1 MGWGGGRREVSQCK
15 RSTGQSV
22 SRAGARHCS
31 LYLRGMSRFVPLL
44 VLALAACRTE
54 RVAPPRAEFLVAAG
68 DSSFWVRSQNG
79 RFRIRG
85 APLQLAR
92 LRGRFHEIYVA
103 DDDRSHY
110 EAVIVGQRVFRRD
123 LHTGDSVAIFED
135 TTAASIERWYRD
147 EHPNDPRV
155 SAEEDVSEHPIV
167 EATAEIGLLDAFGPY
182 QSYEY
187 HSDGVIQGGAE
198 WHVTRRGVLD
208 LEKGD
213 QASIAALFGDTAAKR
228 IVAEGKRR
236 FSLALDSV
244 LASPD
249 ARARAAA
256 DAIADFEFDPSSFA
270 IVRDG
275 RVPAVQFFAPGHG
288 ARAGGMMISLPPIP
302 ADSTAAWWT
311 AVRGTLSVAP
321 FDSSLDRWERPGLSV
336 VARYDATGDRATL
349 ALVDSA
355 GLEWPVARISAPA
368 YSLLWLDAPPLDAAT
383 RRALTRAFDEAA
395 LYSEQSRTAL
405 QPPRTRAPM
414 VAVFPSPRTP
424 RL

>member
-1 MGWGGGRREVSQCK
+1 
-15 RSTGQSV
+15 
-22 SRAGARHCS
+22 
-31 LYLRGMSRFVPLL
+31 MSRFVPLL
-44 VLALAACRTE
+44 VLALVACRTE
-54 RVAPPRAEFLVAAG
+54 RVAPPRAEFLIAAG

-79 RFRIRG
+79 RLKIRA

-110 EAVIVGQRVFRRD
+110 EALIVGQRVFRRD
-123 LHTGDSVAIFED
+123 LQTGDSVAIFED
-135 TTAASIERWYRD
+135 TTAASIERWYRG

-155 SAEEDVSEHPIV
+155 SAEEEVSEHPIV

-187 HSDGVIQGGAE
+187 HADGLIQGGAE
-198 WHVTRRGVLD
+198 WHVTRRGVID

-213 QASIAALFGDTAAKR
+213 QVSIAALFGDTAETR
-228 IVAEGKRR
+228 IIAEGRRR

-256 DAIADFEFDPSSFA
+256 EAIADFDFDPSSFA
-270 IVRDG
+270 VVRDG

-288 ARAGGMMISLPPIP
+288 GRAGGLMISLPPIP
-302 ADSTAAWWT
+302 ADSTVEWWT
-311 AVRGTLSVAP
+311 EVRGTLSVTP
-321 FDSSLDRWERPGLSV
+321 LDSTLDRWERPSLSV
-336 VARYDATGDRATL
+336 VTRYDATGDRATL
-349 ALVDSA
+349 VMVDSA
-355 GLEWPVARISAPA
+355 GREWPVARVSAPA
-368 YSLLWLDAPPLDAAT
+368 YSLLWLDEPPLDPAT

-395 LYSEQSRTAL
+395 LYSEQSRTAFHSPGRRAPHL
-405 QPPRTRAPM
+405 AAAPPR
-414 VAVFPSPRTP
+414 SPRTP

>member
-1 MGWGGGRREVSQCK
+1 
-15 RSTGQSV
+15 
-22 SRAGARHCS
+22 
-31 LYLRGMSRFVPLL
+31 MSRFVPLL
-44 VLALAACRTE
+44 VLVLVVCRTE
-54 RVAPPRAEFLVAAG
+54 RVAPPRAEFLIAAG

-79 RFRIRG
+79 RLKIRG

-123 LHTGDSVAIFED
+123 LQTGDSVAIFED

-147 EHPNDPRV
+147 DHPNDPRV
-155 SAEEDVSEHPIV
+155 TAEEDVSEQPIV
-167 EATAEIGLLDAFGPY
+167 EATAEISLLDAFGPY
-182 QSYEY
+182 QSFEY
-187 HSDGVIQGGAE
+187 HADGVIQGGAE

-208 LEKGD
+208 LEKGN
-213 QASIAALFGDTAAKR
+213 QVTIEALFGDTAAAR
-228 IVAEGKRR
+228 IVAEGQRR

-256 DAIADFEFDPSSFA
+256 DAIADFDFDPSSFA

-288 ARAGGMMISLPPIP
+288 ARAGGLMISLPPIR
-302 ADSTAAWWT
+302 ADSMAAWWSE
-311 AVRGTLSVAP
+311 VRGTISLAP
-321 FDSSLDRWERPGLSV
+321 FDSSIDRWERPGLSV
-336 VARYDATGDRATL
+336 ITRYDATGDRATL
-349 ALVDSA
+349 VMVDSA
-355 GLEWPVARISAPA
+355 RREWPVARISAPA
-368 YSLLWLDAPPLDAAT
+368 YSLLWLDEPPLDPPT

-395 LYSEQSRTAL
+395 LYSEQSRTAFHAPRARAL
-405 QPPRTRAPM
+405 QLAAARPR
-414 VAVFPSPRTP
+414 SPRTP

>member
-1 MGWGGGRREVSQCK
+1 MLRL
-15 RSTGQSV
+15 ST
-22 SRAGARHCS
+22 
-31 LYLRGMSRFVPLL
+31 LL
-44 VLALAACRTE
+44 VLVLVACRTE
-54 RVAPPRAEFLVAAG
+54 RVAPPQAEFLIAAG

-79 RFRIRG
+79 RVKIRG

-92 LRGRFHEIYVA
+92 LKGRFHEIYVA

-110 EAVIVGQRVFRRD
+110 EALIVGQRVFRRD
-123 LHTGDSVAIFED
+123 LLSGDSVAIFED
-135 TTAASIERWYRD
+135 TTAASIERWYRE

-155 SAEEDVSEHPIV
+155 TAEEDVSEHPIV
-167 EATAEIGLLDAFGPY
+167 EATDEIELLDAFGPY

-187 HSDGVIQGGAE
+187 HADGVIQGGAE

-208 LEKGD
+208 LEKGK
-213 QASIAALFGDTAAKR
+213 QVSIASLFGDTAAKR
-228 IVAEGKRR
+228 IVAEGRRR

-249 ARARAAA
+249 ARARVAA
-256 DAIADFEFDPSSFA
+256 DAIADFDFDASSFA

-288 ARAGGMMISLPPIP
+288 ARAGGMMISLAPIV
-302 ADSTAAWWT
+302 ADSAATWWT
-311 AVRGTLSVAP
+311 DVRGTLSVAP
-321 FDSSLDRWERPGLSV
+321 FDSSLDRWERHGLSV

-349 ALVDSA
+349 AMLDSA
-355 GLEWPVARISAPA
+355 GREWRVARISAPA
-368 YSLLWLDAPPLDAAT
+368 YSLLWLDTPPLDPYT

-395 LYSEQSRTAL
+395 LYSEQSRTA
-405 QPPRTRAPM
+405 
-414 VAVFPSPRTP
+414 FGPSPRIP

>member
-1 MGWGGGRREVSQCK
+1 
-15 RSTGQSV
+15 
-22 SRAGARHCS
+22 
-31 LYLRGMSRFVPLL
+31 MSRFVPLL
-44 VLALAACRTE
+44 VLVLVACRTE
-54 RVAPPRAEFLVAAG
+54 RVAPPRAEFLIAAG

-79 RFRIRG
+79 QLKIRA

-110 EAVIVGQRVFRRD
+110 EALIVGQRVFRRD
-123 LHTGDSVAIFED
+123 LQKGDSVAIFED
-135 TTAASIERWYRD
+135 TTAASIERWYRK

-167 EATAEIGLLDAFGPY
+167 EATAEIGLLDAFGQY

-187 HSDGVIQGGAE
+187 HTDGLIQGGAE

-208 LEKGD
+208 LQKGG
-213 QASIAALFGDTAAKR
+213 QVSIRTVFGDTAAAR
-228 IVAEGKRR
+228 IVAEGQRQ

-256 DAIADFEFDPSSFA
+256 DAIADFDFDPSSFA

-275 RVPAVQFFAPGHG
+275 RAPAVQFFAPGHG
-288 ARAGGMMISLPPIP
+288 ARAGGLMISLAPIR
-302 ADSTAAWWT
+302 ADSTADWWRE
-311 AVRGTLSVAP
+311 VRVTLSVVP
-321 FDSSLDRWERPGLSV
+321 FDSTVDRWERRGLSV
-336 VARYDATGDRATL
+336 ITRYDATGDRATL
-349 ALVDSA
+349 VMVDSA
-355 GLEWPVARISAPA
+355 GREWPVARISAPA
-368 YSLLWLDAPPLDAAT
+368 YSLLWLDEPPLDPGT

-405 QPPRTRAPM
+405 HSPAARVPHLAAAPPRSA
-414 VAVFPSPRTP
+414 RTP

>member
-1 MGWGGGRREVSQCK
+1 
-15 RSTGQSV
+15 
-22 SRAGARHCS
+22 
-31 LYLRGMSRFVPLL
+31 MSRFVPLL
-44 VLALAACRTE
+44 VLVLAACRTE
-54 RVAPPRAEFLVAAG
+54 RVAPPRAEFLIAAG
-68 DSSFWVRSQNG
+68 DSSVWVRSLNG
-79 RFRIRG
+79 QLKIRG

-92 LRGRFHEIYVA
+92 LGGRFHEIYVA

-123 LHTGDSVAIFED
+123 LQTGDSVAIFED
-135 TTAASIERWYRD
+135 TTAASIERWYRGA
-147 EHPNDPRV
+147 HPNDPRV
-155 SAEEDVSEHPIV
+155 TAEEEVSEHPIV
-167 EATAEIGLLDAFGPY
+167 EATAEIDLLDAFGPY

-187 HSDGVIQGGAE
+187 HADGMIQGGAE

-208 LEKGD
+208 LAKGD
-213 QASIAALFGDTAAKR
+213 QASIATLFGDTAATR

-288 ARAGGMMISLPPIP
+288 ARAGGMMISLAPIP
-302 ADSTAAWWT
+302 ADSGAAWWT
-311 AVRGTLSVAP
+311 EVRGTLSLVP
-321 FDSSLDRWERPGLSV
+321 FDSSMDRWERPGLTIV
-336 VARYDATGDRATL
+336 TRYDATGDRATL
-349 ALVDSA
+349 VMLDSA
-355 GLEWPVARISAPA
+355 QREWPVARISAPA

-405 QPPRTRAPM
+405 LPLRAP
-414 VAVFPSPRTP
+414 ARFAAQRSLRSPR
-424 RL
+424 L

>member
-1 MGWGGGRREVSQCK
+1 M
-15 RSTGQSV
+15 
-22 SRAGARHCS
+22 
-31 LYLRGMSRFVPLL
+31 LRLLPLL
-44 VLALAACRTE
+44 VLVLVACRTE
-54 RVAPPRAEFLVAAG
+54 RVAPPPAEFLIAAG

-79 RFRIRG
+79 RLKIRG

-92 LRGRFHEIYVA
+92 LSGRFHEIYVA

-110 EAVIVGQRVFRRD
+110 DALIVGQRVFRRD
-123 LHTGDSVAIFED
+123 LLTGDSVAIFED

-167 EATAEIGLLDAFGPY
+167 EATDDIELLDAFGPY

-187 HSDGVIQGGAE
+187 HADGVIQGGPE

-208 LEKGD
+208 LENGK
-213 QASIAALFGDTAAKR
+213 QMTIAALFGDTAARR
-228 IVAEGKRR
+228 IVAEGRRR

-256 DAIADFEFDPSSFA
+256 DAIADFDFDASSFA

-275 RVPAVQFFAPGHG
+275 RVPAVQFFAPGRG
-288 ARAGGMMISLPPIP
+288 TRAGGMMISLTPIVV
-302 ADSTAAWWT
+302 DSTMAWW
-311 AVRGTLSVAP
+311 ADVRGTLSVAP

-349 ALVDSA
+349 AMLDSV
-355 GLEWPVARISAPA
+355 GREWPVARISAPA
-368 YSLLWLDAPPLDAAT
+368 YSLLWLDAPPLDPRT

-405 QPPRTRAPM
+405 RPSSPGAHARGPHFATAP
-414 VAVFPSPRTP
+414 ARSPRTP
-424 RL
+424 GL

>member
-1 MGWGGGRREVSQCK
+1 
-15 RSTGQSV
+15 
-22 SRAGARHCS
+22 
-31 LYLRGMSRFVPLL
+31 MSRFVPLL
-44 VLALAACRTE
+44 VLALVACRTE
-54 RVAPPRAEFLVAAG
+54 RVAPPRAEFLIAAG
-68 DSSFWVRSQNG
+68 DSSFWVSSQNG
-79 RFRIRG
+79 RLKIRA

-92 LRGRFHEIYVA
+92 LQGRFHEIYVA

-123 LHTGDSVAIFED
+123 LQTGDSVAIFED
-135 TTAASIERWYRD
+135 TTAASIERWYRE

-155 SAEEDVSEHPIV
+155 SADEEVSEQPIV

-187 HSDGVIQGGAE
+187 RSDGVIQGGAE
-198 WHVTRRGVLD
+198 WHVRRRGVID
-208 LEKGD
+208 LEKGNPVD
-213 QASIAALFGDTAAKR
+213 IAVLFGDSAAAR
-228 IVAEGKRR
+228 IVVEGQRR

-256 DAIADFEFDPSSFA
+256 DAIADFDFDPSSFA

-288 ARAGGMMISLPPIP
+288 ARAGGLMISLAPIP
-302 ADSTAAWWT
+302 ADSSAEWWRE
-311 AVRGTLSVAP
+311 VRGTLSVAP
-321 FDSSLDRWERPGLSV
+321 FDSSVDRWERPGLSV

-349 ALVDSA
+349 VMVDSA
-355 GLEWPVARISAPA
+355 ARAWPVARISAPA
-368 YSLLWLDAPPLDAAT
+368 YSLLWLDEPPLDPTT

-405 QPPRTRAPM
+405 HSRRTRVPQ
-414 VAVFPSPRTP
+414 VAAAVLRSPRTP

>member
-1 MGWGGGRREVSQCK
+1 MPRC
-15 RSTGQSV
+15 
-22 SRAGARHCS
+22 
-31 LYLRGMSRFVPLL
+31 VPLL
-44 VLALAACRTE
+44 VLVLMACRTE
-54 RVAPPRAEFLVAAG
+54 RVAPPRAEFLLAAG

-79 RFRIRG
+79 RLKIRG

-110 EAVIVGQRVFRRD
+110 EALIVGQRVFRRD
-123 LHTGDSVAIFED
+123 LQTGDSVAIFED
-135 TTAASIERWYRD
+135 TTAASIERWYRE

-167 EATAEIGLLDAFGPY
+167 EATAEVGLLDAFGAY

-187 HSDGVIQGGAE
+187 HADGLIQGGAE

-208 LEKGD
+208 LEKGS
-213 QASIAALFGDTAAKR
+213 QASIATLFGDTAARR
-228 IVAEGKRR
+228 IVAEGRR
-236 FSLALDSV
+236 LFSLALDSV

-256 DAIADFEFDPSSFA
+256 DAIADFEFDPASFA

-288 ARAGGMMISLPPIP
+288 VRAGGLMISLAPI
-302 ADSTAAWWT
+302 AGDSTVSWWT
-311 AVRGTLSVAP
+311 EVRGTLSVAP
-321 FDSSLDRWERPGLSV
+321 LDSTVDRWERSGLSV
-336 VARYDATGDRATL
+336 ITRYDATGDRATL
-349 ALVDSA
+349 VLLDSA
-355 GLEWPVARISAPA
+355 GHEWPVARISAPA
-368 YSLLWLDAPPLDAAT
+368 YSLLWLDSPPLDAMT

-405 QPPRTRAPM
+405 VTPNDRAPRLS
-414 VAVFPSPRTP
+414 ATSSHPPRTP

>member
-1 MGWGGGRREVSQCK
+1 
-15 RSTGQSV
+15 
-22 SRAGARHCS
+22 
-31 LYLRGMSRFVPLL
+31 MSRFVPLL
-44 VLALAACRTE
+44 VLVLVACRTE
-54 RVAPPRAEFLVAAG
+54 RVAPPRAEFLIAAG

-135 TTAASIERWYRD
+135 TTAASIERWYRE

-187 HSDGVIQGGAE
+187 HADGLIQGGAE

-213 QASIAALFGDTAAKR
+213 QASIAALFGDTAARR

-256 DAIADFEFDPSSFA
+256 DAIADFDFDPSSFA

-288 ARAGGMMISLPPIP
+288 ARAGGMMISLAPIP

-311 AVRGTLSVAP
+311 EVRGTLSIAP
-321 FDSSLDRWERPGLSV
+321 SDSSLDRWERPGVSV
-336 VARYDATGDRATL
+336 VARYNATGDRATL
-349 ALVDSA
+349 ALLDSI
-355 GLEWPVARISAPA
+355 GREWPVARISAPA
-368 YSLLWLDAPPLDAAT
+368 YSLLWLDAPPLDTAT

-405 QPPRTRAPM
+405 RHPHARGPRFA
-414 VAVFPSPRTP
+414 AASSSPRTP
-424 RL
+424 GL

>member
-1 MGWGGGRREVSQCK
+1 
-15 RSTGQSV
+15 
-22 SRAGARHCS
+22 
-31 LYLRGMSRFVPLL
+31 MSRFVPLL
-44 VLALAACRTE
+44 VLVLAACRTE
-54 RVAPPRAEFLVAAG
+54 RVAPPRAEFLIAAG
-68 DSSFWVRSQNG
+68 DSSFWVRSLNG
-79 RFRIRG
+79 RLKIRG

-92 LRGRFHEIYVA
+92 LRERFHEIYVA

-155 SAEEDVSEHPIV
+155 SAEEEVSEHPMV
-167 EATAEIGLLDAFGPY
+167 EATAEISLLDAFGPY

-187 HSDGVIQGGAE
+187 HADGVIQGGAE
-198 WHVTRRGVLD
+198 WHVTRRGVID
-208 LEKGD
+208 LMRGD
-213 QASIAALFGDTAAKR
+213 QVTIAELFGDSAETR
-228 IVAEGKRR
+228 IIAEGKRR

-256 DAIADFEFDPSSFA
+256 EAIADFDFDPSSFA

-288 ARAGGMMISLPPIP
+288 GRAGGLMISLAPIP
-302 ADSTAAWWT
+302 ADSTAKWWT
-311 AVRGTLSVAP
+311 EVRGTLSVTP
-321 FDSSLDRWERPGLSV
+321 LDSTLDRWERPGLAV
-336 VARYDATGDRATL
+336 VARYDGTGDRATL
-349 ALVDSA
+349 VMVDSA
-355 GLEWPVARISAPA
+355 GREWPVARISAPA
-368 YSLLWLDAPPLDAAT
+368 YSLLWLDEPPLDPGT

-405 QPPRTRAPM
+405 RSERPAPRLAATPHPPP
-414 VAVFPSPRTP
+414 TP

>member
-1 MGWGGGRREVSQCK
+1 M
-15 RSTGQSV
+15 
-22 SRAGARHCS
+22 
-31 LYLRGMSRFVPLL
+31 LRLLPLL
-44 VLALAACRTE
+44 VLVLVACRTE
-54 RVAPPRAEFLVAAG
+54 RVAPPPAEFLIAAG

-79 RFRIRG
+79 RLKIRG

-92 LRGRFHEIYVA
+92 LSGRFHEIYVA

-110 EAVIVGQRVFRRD
+110 EALIVGQRVFRRD
-123 LHTGDSVAIFED
+123 LLSGDSVAIFED
-135 TTAASIERWYRD
+135 TTAASLERWYRED
-147 EHPNDPRV
+147 HPNDPRV

-167 EATAEIGLLDAFGPY
+167 EATAEIELLDVFGPY

-187 HSDGVIQGGAE
+187 HVDGLIQGGAE
-198 WHVTRRGVLD
+198 WHMTRRGVLD
-208 LEKGD
+208 LKKGT
-213 QASIAALFGDTAAKR
+213 QATIAALFGDTAAKR
-228 IVAEGKRR
+228 IVAEGRRR

-256 DAIADFEFDPSSFA
+256 DAIADFKFDASSFA

-288 ARAGGMMISLPPIP
+288 GRAGGLMISLAPIT
-302 ADSTAAWWT
+302 ADSTATWWT
-311 AVRGTLSVAP
+311 EVRGTLSVAP
-321 FDSSLDRWERPGLSV
+321 LDSSVDRWERPGLSV
-336 VARYDATGDRATL
+336 VTRYDATGDRATL
-349 ALVDSA
+349 GMLDSA
-355 GLEWPVARISAPA
+355 GREWPVARISAPA

-395 LYSEQSRTAL
+395 LYSEQSRTAF
-405 QPPRTRAPM
+405 QPSLPREHPRASRF
-414 VAVFPSPRTP
+414 AAALDRSLRTP

>member
-1 MGWGGGRREVSQCK
+1 
-15 RSTGQSV
+15 
-22 SRAGARHCS
+22 
-31 LYLRGMSRFVPLL
+31 MSRFVPLL
-44 VLALAACRTE
+44 VLVLAACRTE
-54 RVAPPRAEFLVAAG
+54 RVAPPAAEFLIAAG

-79 RFRIRG
+79 RLKIRG

-123 LHTGDSVAIFED
+123 LQTGDSVAIFED
-135 TTAASIERWYRD
+135 TTAASLERWYRE
-147 EHPNDPRV
+147 EHPTDPRV
-155 SAEEDVSEHPIV
+155 SAEDDVSEHPIV

-187 HSDGVIQGGAE
+187 RADGVIQGGAE

-208 LEKGD
+208 LEKGH
-213 QASIAALFGDTAAKR
+213 QASLASLFGDSIAR
-228 IVAEGKRR
+228 HIVAEGKRR

-256 DAIADFEFDPSSFA
+256 EAIADFEFDSSSFA
-270 IVRDG
+270 IVRD
-275 RVPAVQFFAPGHG
+275 RRAPAVQFFAPGHG
-288 ARAGGMMISLPPIP
+288 ARAGGMMIGLAPII
-302 ADSTAAWWT
+302 ADSAAAWWT
-311 AVRGTLSVAP
+311 EVRGTLSVAP

-336 VARYDATGDRATL
+336 VTRYDATGDRATL
-349 ALVDSA
+349 VMLDSA
-355 GLEWPVARISAPA
+355 GREWPVARISAPA
-368 YSLLWLDAPPLDAAT
+368 YSLLWLDAPPLDPAT

-405 QPPRTRAPM
+405 GPRRERAARL
-414 VAVFPSPRTP
+414 VSTSRSPRTP

>member
-1 MGWGGGRREVSQCK
+1 
-15 RSTGQSV
+15 
-22 SRAGARHCS
+22 
-31 LYLRGMSRFVPLL
+31 MSRFVPLL
-44 VLALAACRTE
+44 VFALAACRTE
-54 RVAPPRAEFLVAAG
+54 RVAPPQAEFLIAAG

-79 RFRIRG
+79 RLKIRG

-110 EAVIVGQRVFRRD
+110 DALIVGQRVFRRD
-123 LHTGDSVAIFED
+123 LSTGDSVAIFED
-135 TTAASIERWYRD
+135 TTAASIERWYHD
-147 EHPNDPRV
+147 AHPADPRV

-187 HSDGVIQGGAE
+187 HADGLIQGGAE

-208 LEKGD
+208 LEKGK
-213 QASIAALFGDTAAKR
+213 QASIAALFGDTAARR
-228 IVAEGKRR
+228 IVAEGRRR

-256 DAIADFEFDPSSFA
+256 DAIVDFEFDPASFA
-270 IVRDG
+270 VVRDG

-288 ARAGGMMISLPPIP
+288 ARAGGLMISLPPIP
-302 ADSTAAWWT
+302 VDSAAPWWRE
-311 AVRGTLSVAP
+311 VRNTLSVAP
-321 FDSSLDRWERPGLSV
+321 LDSTLDRWERPGLSV
-336 VARYDATGDRATL
+336 VTRYDATGDRATL
-349 ALVDSA
+349 VMVDSA
-355 GLEWPVARISAPA
+355 GREWPVARISAPA
-368 YSLLWLDAPPLDAAT
+368 YSLLWLDAPPLDPAT

-405 QPPRTRAPM
+405 LTRRQGVPQLAAAAPL
-414 VAVFPSPRTP
+414 SPRTP
-424 RL
+424 GP

>member
-1 MGWGGGRREVSQCK
+1 MP
-15 RSTGQSV
+15 
-22 SRAGARHCS
+22 
-31 LYLRGMSRFVPLL
+31 RFVPLL
-44 VLALAACRTE
+44 VLVLIACRTE
-54 RVAPPRAEFLVAAG
+54 RVAPPRAEFLIAAG

-79 RFRIRG
+79 QLKIRG

-92 LRGRFHEIYVA
+92 LCGRFHEIYVA

-110 EAVIVGQRVFRRD
+110 EALIVGQRVFRRD

-135 TTAASIERWYRD
+135 TTAASIERWYRE

-155 SAEEDVSEHPIV
+155 SAEEEVSEHPIV
-167 EATAEIGLLDAFGPY
+167 EATAEIGLLDAFGAY

-187 HSDGVIQGGAE
+187 HADGLIQGGGE

-208 LEKGD
+208 LEKGS
-213 QASIAALFGDTAAKR
+213 QASIATLFGDTAATR
-228 IVAEGKRR
+228 IVAEGRRR

-256 DAIADFEFDPSSFA
+256 DVIADFEFDPSSFA

-288 ARAGGMMISLPPIP
+288 VRAGGLMISLAPIP

-311 AVRGTLSVAP
+311 EVRGTLSVAP
-321 FDSSLDRWERPGLSV
+321 LDSTVDRWERSGLSV
-336 VARYDATGDRATL
+336 VTRYDATGDRATL
-349 ALVDSA
+349 VLLDSA
-355 GLEWPVARISAPA
+355 GREWPVARISAPA
-368 YSLLWLDAPPLDAAT
+368 YSLLWLDAPPLDPMT

-395 LYSEQSRTAL
+395 LYSEQSRTAVL
-405 QPPRTRAPM
+405 TADGRAPR
-414 VAVFPSPRTP
+414 VAAASSRSPRTA

>member
-1 MGWGGGRREVSQCK
+1 
-15 RSTGQSV
+15 
-22 SRAGARHCS
+22 
-31 LYLRGMSRFVPLL
+31 MSRLVPLL
-44 VLALAACRTE
+44 VLALVACRTE
-54 RVAPPRAEFLVAAG
+54 RVAPPGAEFLIAAG

-79 RFRIRG
+79 RVKIRA

-110 EAVIVGQRVFRRD
+110 EALIVGQRVFRRD
-123 LHTGDSVAIFED
+123 LQTGDSVAIFED
-135 TTAASIERWYRD
+135 TTAASIERWYRE

-167 EATAEIGLLDAFGPY
+167 EATAEIGLLDAFGAY

-187 HSDGVIQGGAE
+187 HADGLIQGGAE
-198 WHVTRRGVLD
+198 WHVTRRGVVD

-213 QASIAALFGDTAAKR
+213 HVSIAVLFGDSAASR
-228 IVAEGKRR
+228 IIADGRR
-236 FSLALDSV
+236 QFSLALDSV

-256 DAIADFEFDPSSFA
+256 DAIADFDFDPSSFA

-288 ARAGGMMISLPPIP
+288 ARAGGLMISLAPIP
-302 ADSTAAWWT
+302 ADSTAAWWKE
-311 AVRGTLSVAP
+311 VRGTLSVAP
-321 FDSSLDRWERPGLSV
+321 FDSSIDRCERPGLSV
-336 VARYDATGDRATL
+336 VTRYDATGDRATL
-349 ALVDSA
+349 VMVDSA
-355 GLEWPVARISAPA
+355 GREWPVARISAPA
-368 YSLLWLDAPPLDAAT
+368 YSLLWLDEPPLDPTT

-405 QPPRTRAPM
+405 SSPRARVPHVAAAPLR
-414 VAVFPSPRTP
+414 SPRTP

>member
-1 MGWGGGRREVSQCK
+1 M
-15 RSTGQSV
+15 
-22 SRAGARHCS
+22 
-31 LYLRGMSRFVPLL
+31 LRLLPLL
-44 VLALAACRTE
+44 VLVLVTCRTE
-54 RVAPPRAEFLVAAG
+54 RVAPPPAEFLVVAG

-79 RFRIRG
+79 RLKIRG

-92 LRGRFHEIYVA
+92 LSGRFHEIYVA

-110 EAVIVGQRVFRRD
+110 EALIVGQRVFRRD
-123 LHTGDSVAIFED
+123 LLSGDSVSIFED

-155 SAEEDVSEHPIV
+155 PAEEDVSEHPIV
-167 EATAEIGLLDAFGPY
+167 EATDEIELLDAFGPY

-187 HSDGVIQGGAE
+187 HADGVIQGGAE

-208 LEKGD
+208 LEKGKP
-213 QASIAALFGDTAAKR
+213 ATIGALFGDTAAKR
-228 IVAEGKRR
+228 IIAEGRRR

-256 DAIADFEFDPSSFA
+256 DAIADFEFDASSFV

-288 ARAGGMMISLPPIP
+288 ARAGGMMISLPPIN
-302 ADSTAAWWT
+302 ADSTASWWIE
-311 AVRGTLSVAP
+311 VRGTLSVAP

-349 ALVDSA
+349 AMLDSA
-355 GLEWPVARISAPA
+355 GREWPVARISAPA
-368 YSLLWLDAPPLDAAT
+368 YSLLWLDVPPLDPNT

-395 LYSEQSRTAL
+395 LYSEQSRTAFEPSL
-405 QPPRTRAPM
+405 PAPDR
-414 VAVFPSPRTP
+414 SPRTL

>member
-1 MGWGGGRREVSQCK
+1 M
-15 RSTGQSV
+15 
-22 SRAGARHCS
+22 
-31 LYLRGMSRFVPLL
+31 LRLLPLL
-44 VLALAACRTE
+44 VLVLATCRTE

-68 DSSFWVRSQNG
+68 DSSFWVRSQNE
-79 RFRIRG
+79 RIKIRG
-85 APLQLAR
+85 APLQLVR
-92 LRGRFHEIYVA
+92 LGGRFHEIYVA

-110 EAVIVGQRVFRRD
+110 EALIVGQRVFRRD
-123 LHTGDSVAIFED
+123 LLTGDSVAIFED

-155 SAEEDVSEHPIV
+155 PAEEDVSEHPIV
-167 EATAEIGLLDAFGPY
+167 ESTAEIELLDAFGPY

-187 HSDGVIQGGAE
+187 HADGLIQGGAE

-208 LEKGD
+208 LKKAR
-213 QASIAALFGDTAAKR
+213 QVSIAALFGDTAARR
-228 IVAEGKRR
+228 IVAEGQRR

-256 DAIADFEFDPSSFA
+256 DAIADFEFDVSSFA

-288 ARAGGMMISLPPIP
+288 ARAGGMMISLAPII
-302 ADSTAAWWT
+302 ADSTATWWT
-311 AVRGTLSVAP
+311 DVRGTLSVAP
-321 FDSSLDRWERPGLSV
+321 FDSSVDRWERPGLAV
-336 VARYDATGDRATL
+336 VTRYDVSGDRATL
-349 ALVDSA
+349 VMLDSA
-355 GLEWPVARISAPA
+355 GREWPVARISAPA
-368 YSLLWLDAPPLDAAT
+368 YSLFWLDTPPLDPAA

-395 LYSEQSRTAL
+395 LYSEQSRTAFHPAL
-405 QPPRTRAPM
+405 PRGHPRAPH
-414 VAVFPSPRTP
+414 VATAPARSLRTP

>member
-1 MGWGGGRREVSQCK
+1 MF
-15 RSTGQSV
+15 
-22 SRAGARHCS
+22 
-31 LYLRGMSRFVPLL
+31 RFLPLL
-44 VLALAACRTE
+44 VLVLVACRTE
-54 RVAPPRAEFLVAAG
+54 RVAPPPAEFLIAAG

-79 RFRIRG
+79 RLKVRG

-110 EAVIVGQRVFRRD
+110 EALIVGQRVFRRD
-123 LHTGDSVAIFED
+123 LLTGDSVAIFED

-155 SAEEDVSEHPIV
+155 PAEDDVSEHPIV
-167 EATAEIGLLDAFGPY
+167 EATDEIELLDAFGPY

-187 HSDGVIQGGAE
+187 HADGVIQGGPE

-208 LEKGD
+208 LEKGKPVN
-213 QASIAALFGDTAAKR
+213 IAALFGDTAARR
-228 IVAEGKRR
+228 IVAEGRRR

-256 DAIADFEFDPSSFA
+256 DAIADFEFDASSFA

-275 RVPAVQFFAPGHG
+275 RAPAVQFFAPGHG
-288 ARAGGMMISLPPIP
+288 ARAGGMMISLAPIT
-302 ADSTAAWWT
+302 ADSTAMWWT
-311 AVRGTLSVAP
+311 EVRSTLSVAP
-321 FDSSLDRWERPGLSV
+321 LDSTLDRWERAGLSI

-349 ALVDSA
+349 AMVDSA
-355 GLEWPVARISAPA
+355 GREWPVARISAPA
-368 YSLLWLDAPPLDAAT
+368 YSLLWLDTPPLDPRT

-395 LYSEQSRTAL
+395 LYSEQSRTAF
-405 QPPRTRAPM
+405 QRSSPAGHPGVPHVAAAPDR
-414 VAVFPSPRTP
+414 SPRTL

>member
-1 MGWGGGRREVSQCK
+1 
-15 RSTGQSV
+15 
-22 SRAGARHCS
+22 
-31 LYLRGMSRFVPLL
+31 MSRFVPLL
-44 VLALAACRTE
+44 VLVLAACRTE
-54 RVAPPRAEFLVAAG
+54 RVAPPRAEFLIAAG
-68 DSSFWVRSQNG
+68 DSSFWVRSLNG
-79 RFRIRG
+79 RLKIRG

-92 LRGRFHEIYVA
+92 LGGRFHEIYVA

-110 EAVIVGQRVFRRD
+110 EALVVGQRVFRRD

-167 EATAEIGLLDAFGPY
+167 EATAEISLLDAFGPY

-187 HSDGVIQGGAE
+187 HADGSIQGGAE

-208 LEKGD
+208 LLRGD
-213 QASIAALFGDTAAKR
+213 QVSIAELFGDSAETR
-228 IVAEGKRR
+228 IIAEGRRR

-249 ARARAAA
+249 ARAREAAE
-256 DAIADFEFDPSSFA
+256 AIADFDFDPSSFA

-288 ARAGGMMISLPPIP
+288 GRAGGLMIGLAPIP
-302 ADSTAAWWT
+302 ADSTAKWWT
-311 AVRGTLSVAP
+311 DVRGTLSVTP
-321 FDSSLDRWERPGLSV
+321 LDSTIDRWERPGLAV
-336 VARYDATGDRATL
+336 VTRYDATGDRATL
-349 ALVDSA
+349 VLVDSA
-355 GLEWPVARISAPA
+355 GREWPVARISAPA
-368 YSLLWLDAPPLDAAT
+368 YSLLWLDEPPLDPVT

-405 QPPRTRAPM
+405 RLPAR
-414 VAVFPSPRTP
+414 SPRYAAAPRSPAIP

>member
-1 MGWGGGRREVSQCK
+1 MFRP
-15 RSTGQSV
+15 
-22 SRAGARHCS
+22 
-31 LYLRGMSRFVPLL
+31 LPLL
-44 VLALAACRTE
+44 VLVLLACRTE
-54 RVAPPRAEFLVAAG
+54 RVAPPPAEFLIAAG

-79 RFRIRG
+79 RLKVRG
-85 APLQLAR
+85 APLQLVR

-110 EAVIVGQRVFRRD
+110 EALIVGQRVFRRD
-123 LHTGDSVAIFED
+123 LLTGDSVAIFED

-147 EHPNDPRV
+147 EHPTDPRV
-155 SAEEDVSEHPIV
+155 PAEDDVSEHPIV
-167 EATAEIGLLDAFGPY
+167 EATDEIELLDAFGPY

-187 HSDGVIQGGAE
+187 HADGVIQGGPE

-208 LEKGD
+208 LEKGK
-213 QASIAALFGDTAAKR
+213 QVNIAALFGDTAGRR
-228 IVAEGKRR
+228 IVAEGRRR

-256 DAIADFEFDPSSFA
+256 DAIADFEFDASSFA

-275 RVPAVQFFAPGHG
+275 RAPAVQFFAPGHG
-288 ARAGGMMISLPPIP
+288 ARAGGMMISLAPIT
-302 ADSTAAWWT
+302 ADSTAMWWT
-311 AVRGTLSVAP
+311 EVRSTLSVAP
-321 FDSSLDRWERPGLSV
+321 LDSTLDRWERAGLSI

-349 ALVDSA
+349 AMVDSA
-355 GLEWPVARISAPA
+355 GREWSVARISAPA
-368 YSLLWLDAPPLDAAT
+368 YSLLWLDTPPLDPRT

-395 LYSEQSRTAL
+395 LYSEQSRTAF
-405 QPPRTRAPM
+405 QR
-414 VAVFPSPRTP
+414 PSPASHPGVPHVAGAPDRSPSTL

>member
-1 MGWGGGRREVSQCK
+1 MPR
-15 RSTGQSV
+15 
-22 SRAGARHCS
+22 
-31 LYLRGMSRFVPLL
+31 LVPLL
-44 VLALAACRTE
+44 VLVLVACRTE
-54 RVAPPRAEFLVAAG
+54 RVAPPRAEFLIAAG

-79 RFRIRG
+79 QLRIRG

-123 LHTGDSVAIFED
+123 LQTGDSVAIFED

-155 SAEEDVSEHPIV
+155 TAEEDVSEHPIV

-182 QSYEY
+182 QSFEY
-187 HSDGVIQGGAE
+187 HADGVIQGGAE

-208 LEKGD
+208 LEKGS
-213 QASIAALFGDTAAKR
+213 QMTIAALFGDTAAAR
-228 IVAEGKRR
+228 IVGEGQRR

-256 DAIADFEFDPSSFA
+256 DAIADFDFDPSSFA

-288 ARAGGMMISLPPIP
+288 ARAGGLMISLPPIP
-302 ADSTAAWWT
+302 ADSMATWW
-311 AVRGTLSVAP
+311 AEVRGTISLAP
-321 FDSSLDRWERPGLSV
+321 FDSSVDRWERPGLSV
-336 VARYDATGDRATL
+336 ITRYNATGDRATL
-349 ALVDSA
+349 IMVDSD
-355 GLEWPVARISAPA
+355 GREWAVARISAPA
-368 YSLLWLDAPPLDAAT
+368 YSLLWLDEPPLDAAT

-405 QPPRTRAPM
+405 GPRSMRVPHLTAALPR
-414 VAVFPSPRTP
+414 SPRTP